1 MTTIDLNADLGEWDG
16 PGVSPVDERLL
27 ALATSANIACGGH
40 AGNEDVMRATVRL
53 AAQRGV
59 AIGAH
64 PGYVDREGFGRREL
78 GLSPAEIGR
87 QVSEQLAAMSAC
99 CRAAG
104 EGERG
109 GARLRY
115 VKPHGALYNRA
126 VKDPEAARA
135 VVQAVEAAGPLV
147 LLCLPGSEMMKAAA
161 RRGVRTAAEA
171 FVDRGYREDGT
182 LVPRGEPGALLDE
195 VELAVNRAL
204 RLVKDGR
211 LTPREGPDL
220 AIRADS
226 LCVHGDGP
234 HAAALL
240 EAVRTRFVAEGIRLA
255 PFAV

>member
-53 AAQRGV
+53 AAQQGV

-87 QVSEQLAAMSAC
+87 QVSEQLAVLSAC

-104 EGERG
+104 G

-126 VKDPEAARA
+126 VKDAEVARVVVDA
-135 VVQAVEAAGPLV
+135 VGSLV

-161 RRGVRTAAEA
+161 RRGVKTAVEA

-182 LVPRGEPGALLDE
+182 LVPRGEPGALLDD

-204 RLVKDGR
+204 RLVREGR

-220 AIRADS
+220 VIQADS

-255 PFAV
+255 PFAA

>member
-16 PGVSPVDERLL
+16 PGVSPVDEQLL
-27 ALATSANIACGGH
+27 VLATSANIACGGH
-40 AGNEDVMRATVRL
+40 AGNERVMRATVRL

-78 GLSPAEIGR
+78 GLSPAEIGG
-87 QVSEQLAAMSAC
+87 QVSEQLALMSAC
-99 CRAAG
+99 CRAV
-104 EGERG
+104 
-109 GARLRY
+109 GARLHY

-135 VVQAVEAAGPLV
+135 VVQAVEAAGSLV

-182 LVPRGEPGALLDE
+182 LVPRGEPGALLDD

-204 RLVKDGR
+204 RLVMEGR
-211 LTPREGPDL
+211 LTPREGRDL
-220 AIRADS
+220 AIQADS

-255 PFAV
+255 PFAA